1 MVEAFL
7 FLTYVLGTVMGL
19 WFANQKIRTAVEN
32 TVDQLIDQGYLQTK
46 KNEDGEIDILKWYER
61 QK

>member
-1 MVEAFL
+1 MTEIFL
-7 FLTYVLGTVMGL
+7 FLTYILGTGMGL

-32 TVDQLIDQGYLQTK
+32 TVGQLIDQGYLQTK
-46 KNEDGEIDILKWYER
+46 KNKDGELDILKWYER

>member
-7 FLTYVLGTVMGL
+7 FLTYVLGTGMGL

-32 TVDQLIDQGYLQTK
+32 TVDQFVQIDNQ
-46 KNEDGEIDILKWYER
+46 DVA
-61 QK
+61 

>member
-1 MVEAFL
+1 
-7 FLTYVLGTVMGL
+7 MGL

>member
-1 MVEAFL
+1 MAEAFL
-7 FLTYVLGTVMGL
+7 FLTYVLGTGMGL